1 MKNRVALTV
10 AAAVSALLPSFALAE
25 GTSCALPTYVVPDG
39 HVVTSTIPAGA
50 THFFYY
56 LNNLGAA
63 NSRSYVFEVRN
74 ATNIWNQGFTV
85 NAFSDLGACA
95 VPLAPAPTDVTTPDP
110 EQHSGSGRR
119 LAFNHP
125 PGGTGVE
132 FSVANTSGVPLTY
145 EFSISDTTQFS
156 PTWSTNGTYA
166 TYWSFFNTTG
176 SAVSVTLSLTTT
188 AGAAAGS
195 TTLTVPAN
203 RTMATN
209 TVALGTGANLSGTA
223 TLTVL
228 GSVGSILVEAD
239 VANFS
244 ISPPYIQP
252 VKFQAVRDKR

>member
-1 MKNRVALTV
+1 MKNRVALAL
-10 AAAVSALLPSFALAE
+10 AAAALALLPSFALAE
-25 GTSCALPTYVVPDG
+25 GTSCNLPTYVVPDG

-50 THFFYY
+50 TFFFYY
-56 LNNLGAA
+56 LNNSGAA
-63 NSRSYVFEVRN
+63 NSRSYVLQVRN

-85 NAFSDLGACA
+85 SAFSDLGVCTVA
-95 VPLAPAPTDVTTPDP
+95 LTPAATDVTNTEPQ
-110 EQHSGSGRR
+110 QHSASGRR
-119 LAFNHP
+119 YAFNHP

-176 SAVSVTLSLTTT
+176 NSISVTLSLTTT
-188 AGAAAGS
+188 GGASAGS

-228 GSVGSILVEAD
+228 GPVGSILVEAD

-252 VKFQAVRDKR
+252 VKFQLVRDGR